1 MHHSAQTKL
10 EICEKQAIE
19 LGEVEGEFEDEDQN
33 EQDEGIFQSTCL
45 DVDAALGSTNLL
57 GNPHH
62 EVKKTTP

>member
-1 MHHSAQTKL
+1 MHHSAQSKL

-19 LGEVEGEFEDEDQN
+19 LGEVEGEFEDEDQT

-57 GNPHH
+57 
-62 EVKKTTP
+62 